1 MKSSFL
7 KLFLIPLFAAI
18 FAVGVLAQEDPDPNS
33 PTPNLLSSPDRTRI
47 LAVNTR
53 GWDGTVPASGGLVFR
68 PSRTNSI
75 TVFVS
80 NLQLMPGEGV
90 NSIRI
95 YLTQRSGKTFEL
107 QTDQIIPLAKGIHA
121 LQFRLFDPMGY
132 RGQPVADG
140 DSAINLTWRGLV
152 SNTLKI
158 GLGSIGGSIKLPVSQ
173 PLASTRTGGPT
184 EDLVGYLYAGDRI
197 RFLEQAGF
205 GPSTIADQR
214 LRRIGLRTWLAEQFD
229 APYPTY
235 EYPNI
240 PQMLTTPPSTCTLAT
255 HPACFREHYTMIPL
269 QKWFFLEAFYGNAPL
284 RHRVSWALGQILVT
298 SGVSIQQSSHAIAYH
313 KILSQNAFGNYREL
327 LADVTLSPTMGQ
339 YLDTARSTKTNPN
352 ENYPREILQLFS
364 IGLVM
369 LNQDGTPQIDQQGR
383 VVPTYSQEN
392 INELSKVFTGWTFCN
407 FTCPNSTNGIVN
419 YKDPMIL
426 IPANH
431 DLGQKTLLNYPGA
444 QNTTIPACTNC
455 TNDAAIN
462 TYAQDSLNQALNNIF
477 NHPNVGPFLGKL
489 LIQHLVTSDPS
500 PAYVARVAA
509 AFNDNGAG
517 IRGDM
522 KSVIRAILLDPEAR
536 GNIKTAPR
544 YGKLREPVQLIT
556 NLARIFPVRDY
567 SGETISDGALA
578 GYAANLGQD
587 PFNSPTVFN
596 YFSPDFIVPGTNV
609 LAPEFELLNTANA
622 AKRTNLL
629 YNFVFQGLPANAT
642 DSLRGSSLDVSEFVP
657 AAQADAT
664 GNQLLDLLN
673 ARMMHGAM
681 VQAQK
686 DAILTAVQAVPSSDP
701 LLRTRTAIYLIA
713 ASSQYQI
720 QR

>member
-1 MKSSFL
+1 MKSSFR
-7 KLFLIPLFAAI
+7 KLFLFPLFVAI
-18 FAVGVLAQEDPDPNS
+18 FAFGVFAEEDPNPDS
-33 PTPNLLSSPDRTRI
+33 PVPSLLSSPDRTRI

-53 GWDGTVPASGGLVFR
+53 GWDGTVPSSGGLVFR

-80 NLQLMPGEGV
+80 NLQLMSGEGV

-107 QTDQIIPLAKGIHA
+107 QTDQIIPIATGIHA
-121 LQFRLFDPMGY
+121 VQFRLFDPMGY

-158 GLGSIGGSIKLPVSQ
+158 GLGSTGGGIKIPVSQ
-173 PLASTRTGGPT
+173 PLASTRTDGPT
-184 EDLVGYLYAGDRI
+184 TDYVGYLYAGDRI

-214 LRRIGLRTWLAEQFD
+214 LRRIGLRTGLAEQFD

-240 PQMLTTPPSTCTLAT
+240 AQMSTTPSTACMLTTNPTCY
-255 HPACFREHYTMIPL
+255 RDHYTMIPL
-269 QKWFFLEAFYGNAPL
+269 QKWFFTEAFYGNAPL
-284 RHRVSWALGQILVT
+284 RHRMSWVLGQILVT

-313 KILSQNAFGNYREL
+313 KILSENAFGNYREL
-327 LADVTLSPTMGQ
+327 LSDVTLSPTMGQ
-339 YLDTARSTKTNPN
+339 YLDMARSTKTNPN

-369 LNQDGTPQIDQQGR
+369 LNQDGTPQTDQQGQA
-383 VVPTYSQEN
+383 VPTYNQEN
-392 INELSKVFTGWTFCN
+392 VNELSKVFTGWTFCN
-407 FTCPNSTNGIVN
+407 FTCPNSANGIIN

-426 IPANH
+426 VPANH
-431 DLGQKTLLNYPGA
+431 DLGPKTLLNYPGA
-444 QNTTIPACTNC
+444 QDTTIPACTNC

-462 TYAQDSLNQALNNIF
+462 AYAQDSLNRALNNIF

-517 IRGDM
+517 TRGDM
-522 KSVIRAILLDPEAR
+522 KAVIRAILLDPEAR

-556 NLARIFPVRDY
+556 NLGRIFPARDY
-567 SGETISDGALA
+567 SGENISDGALA
-578 GYAANLGQD
+578 GYVAPLGQD

-596 YFSPDFIVPGTNV
+596 YFSPDFIVPGTTV

-629 YNFVFQGLPANAT
+629 HTFVFEGLPANAT
-642 DSLRGSSLDVSEFVP
+642 DSLRGSSIDVSEYIP

-686 DAILTAVQAVPSSDP
+686 DAILGAVLAVPSSNP
-701 LLRTRTAIYLIA
+701 LLRIRTAVYLIS

>member
-1 MKSSFL
+1 MKSSFR
-7 KLFLIPLFAAI
+7 KLFLFPLFAAI
-18 FAVGVLAQEDPDPNS
+18 FALGIFAQEDPNPDS
-33 PTPNLLSSPDRTRI
+33 PTPGLLSSSDRTRI

-53 GWDGTVPASGGLVFR
+53 GWDGGIPSSGNLIFR

-75 TVFVS
+75 TAFVS
-80 NLQLMPGEGV
+80 NLRLMPGEGV
-90 NSIRI
+90 NSVRV
-95 YLTQRSGKTFEL
+95 YLTQRSGKTFAL
-107 QTDQIIPLAKGIHA
+107 QTDQIILIGKGVHA

-140 DSAINLTWRGLV
+140 DSIINITWRGLV

-158 GLGSIGGSIKLPVSQ
+158 GLGSIGGSIKVPVSQ
-173 PLASTRTGGPT
+173 SLASSGTGGPT
-184 EDLVGYLYAGDRI
+184 TDYVGYLYAGDRI

-235 EYPNI
+235 PYPNI
-240 PQMLTTPPSTCTLAT
+240 AQMATTPPSTCMLTT
-255 HPACFREHYTMIPL
+255 NPTCYRDHYTMIPL
-269 QKWFFLEAFYGNAPL
+269 QKWFFTEAFYGNAPL
-284 RHRVSWALGQILVT
+284 RHRMSWVLGQILVT

-313 KILSQNAFGNYREL
+313 KILSENAFGNYREL
-327 LADVTLSPTMGQ
+327 LSDVTLSPTMGQ
-339 YLDTARSTKTNPN
+339 YLDMARSTKTNPN

-369 LNQDGTPQIDQQGR
+369 LNQDGTPQLDPQGQAI
-383 VVPTYSQEN
+383 PTYSQDN
-392 INELSKVFTGWTFCN
+392 INEFSKVFTGWTFCN
-407 FTCPNSTNGIVN
+407 FTCPNSANGIIN

-426 IPANH
+426 VPANH
-431 DLGQKTLLNYPGA
+431 DLGPKTLLNYPGA
-444 QNTTIPACTNC
+444 QDTTIAACTDC
-455 TNDAAIN
+455 TTDAAIN
-462 TYAQDSLNQALNNIF
+462 AYAQDSLNRALNNIF

-500 PAYVARVAA
+500 PAYISRVAA
-509 AFNDNGAG
+509 VFNDNGAG
-517 IRGDM
+517 TRGDM

-556 NLARIFPVRDY
+556 NLGRIFPARDY
-567 SGETISDGALA
+567 SGENISDGALA
-578 GYAANLGQD
+578 GHVAPLGQD

-596 YFSPDFIVPGTNV
+596 YFSPDFIVPGTTV

-622 AKRTNLL
+622 AKRTNLIHT
-629 YNFVFQGLPANAT
+629 FVFEGLPANAT
-642 DSLRGSSLDVSEFVP
+642 DSLRGSSLDVSEYVP

-686 DAILTAVQAVPSSDP
+686 DAILSAVQAVPSSNP
-701 LLRTRTAIYLIA
+701 VFRVRTAVYLIA
-713 ASSQYQI
+713 TSSQYQI

>member
-1 MKSSFL
+1 MKSSFR
-7 KLFLIPLFAAI
+7 KLFLFPLFVAI
-18 FAVGVLAQEDPDPNS
+18 FAFGVFAQEDPNPDS
-33 PTPNLLSSPDRTRI
+33 PVPSLLSSPDRTRI

-53 GWDGTVPASGGLVFR
+53 GWDGTVPSSGGLVFR

-80 NLQLMPGEGV
+80 NLQLMSGEGV

-107 QTDQIIPLAKGIHA
+107 QTDQIIPIATGIHA
-121 LQFRLFDPMGY
+121 VQFRLFDPMGY

-158 GLGSIGGSIKLPVSQ
+158 GLGSTGGGIKIPVSQ
-173 PLASTRTGGPT
+173 PLASTRTDGPT
-184 EDLVGYLYAGDRI
+184 TDYVGYLYAGDRI

-240 PQMLTTPPSTCTLAT
+240 AQMSTTPSTACMLTTNPTCY
-255 HPACFREHYTMIPL
+255 RDHYTMIPL
-269 QKWFFLEAFYGNAPL
+269 QKWFFTEAFYGNAPL
-284 RHRVSWALGQILVT
+284 RHRMSWVLGQILVT

-313 KILSQNAFGNYREL
+313 KILSENAFGNYREL
-327 LADVTLSPTMGQ
+327 LSDVTLSPTMGQ
-339 YLDTARSTKTNPN
+339 YLDMARSTKTNPN

-369 LNQDGTPQIDQQGR
+369 LNQDGTPQTDQQGQA
-383 VVPTYSQEN
+383 VPTYNQEN
-392 INELSKVFTGWTFCN
+392 VNELSKVFTGWTFCN
-407 FTCPNSTNGIVN
+407 FTCPNSANGIIN

-426 IPANH
+426 VPANH
-431 DLGQKTLLNYPGA
+431 DLGPKTLLNYPGA
-444 QNTTIPACTNC
+444 QDTTIPACTNC

-462 TYAQDSLNQALNNIF
+462 AYAQDSLNRALNNIF

-517 IRGDM
+517 TRGDM
-522 KSVIRAILLDPEAR
+522 KAVIRAILLDPEAR

-556 NLARIFPVRDY
+556 NLGRIFPARDY
-567 SGETISDGALA
+567 SGENISDGALA
-578 GYAANLGQD
+578 GYVAPLGQD

-596 YFSPDFIVPGTNV
+596 YFSPDFIVPGTTV

-629 YNFVFQGLPANAT
+629 HTFVFEGLPANAT
-642 DSLRGSSLDVSEFVP
+642 DSLRGSSIDVSEYLP

-686 DAILTAVQAVPSSDP
+686 DAILGAVLAVPSSNP
-701 LLRTRTAIYLIA
+701 LLRIRTAVYLIS